1 MTRFVL
7 KLPLT
12 VAIADALMVR
22 CGSETLAFPLTAVSV
37 MRSVAPHEILTTGG
51 RETVRLDGQTI
62 DLVHLDRALGLVGS
76 PPATRLPV
84 VVMRGGGKPFGVA
97 VDELLGKEEIVI
109 KSLGAL
115 LDGVGPFSGAT
126 ISGEGRVILLLDPTV
141 LREAAARRPAAP
153 VREPAAAEV
162 ADTRPAVMLV
172 DDSVSIRKFVGQML
186 EKAGFRVVTAID
198 GHDALQQ
205 LVEQTVDVIV
215 TDLEMPRLNG
225 YALIED
231 LRRRPATREV
241 PVVVMTTRAGEKHEN
256 LARRLGVRH
265 YVTKPVDEQTF
276 VRVIGSVAAGERAFE
291 GAALAG
297 PARAGSR
304 AD

>member
-1 MTRFVL
+1 
-7 KLPLT
+7 
-12 VAIADALMVR
+12 
-22 CGSETLAFPLTAVSV
+22 
-37 MRSVAPHEILTTGG
+37 
-51 RETVRLDGQTI
+51 
-62 DLVHLDRALGLVGS
+62 
-76 PPATRLPV
+76 
-84 VVMRGGGKPFGVA
+84 
-97 VDELLGKEEIVI
+97 
-109 KSLGAL
+109 
-115 LDGVGPFSGAT
+115 
-126 ISGEGRVILLLDPTV
+126 
-141 LREAAARRPAAP
+141 
-153 VREPAAAEV
+153 
-162 ADTRPAVMLV
+162 
-172 DDSVSIRKFVGQML
+172 ML

-231 LRRRPATREV
+231 LRRRPATRDV

-265 YVTKPVDEQTF
+265 YVTKPVDEQTL
-276 VRVIGSVAAGERAFE
+276 VRVIGSVAAGERALE

-297 PARAGSR
+297 SAHVGSR